1 MQTLQPTL
9 TTSSQFKNQIE
20 DSIHIIWK
28 IIAKDSAMS
37 FSNKKSKHYIH
48 TACHKIILKRDLG
61 MRNAFY
67 IANG

>member
-37 FSNKKSKHYIH
+37 FSNKESKHYIH
-48 TACHKIILKRDLG
+48 
-61 MRNAFY
+61 Y
-67 IANG
+67 IAIRLF